1 MRITLRGVG
10 RYAIALGSVALAVAV
25 LELLG
30 STVNGPMAAQVLL
43 LVLIIAGSV
52 LGTGPAVAASIAA
65 VLGFSRYFL
74 TPTGFSFGDR
84 GDWTQLLSFISL
96 AKPRRCGATSS

>member
-43 LVLIIAGSV
+43 LVLIIFQA
-52 LGTGPAVAASIAA
+52 L
-65 VLGFSRYFL
+65 
-74 TPTGFSFGDR
+74 
-84 GDWTQLLSFISL
+84 FIYQGL
-96 AKPRRCGATSS
+96 RRR